1 MSFLDR
7 VRDAVLGPAVRG
19 ASMAIASPWVE
30 RPTHLE
36 PIVLADLWPEG
47 YAPNVIS
54 RDAAIRI
61 PAVARSRG
69 LVATTIAR
77 LPIVARDAAGNEI
90 DAPAWLTTTAG
101 TLPAYHRM
109 LWTVDDLFFHGWSL
123 WAVERDRAGSI
134 TDAARVD
141 WDRWHIDDDGAV
153 RVDDIIARDGD
164 VVLIPG
170 INEGLLVTGAD
181 TLAQAARL
189 ARAAD
194 RAAETPAAQ
203 VELHQTSDAPMTN
216 EDIDAIID
224 RWARARRGENGGVAY
239 TTAALEVREHG
250 AAAEH
255 LLLDGRNASDVDIA
269 RHAGIPA
276 TMIDATLSGS
286 SLSYQNTAARL
297 SELVT
302 FGLSP
307 FMAAIASRLSQDD
320 VTDPGVTIEFDAT
333 GTIEQLAPTTRDD
346 RDPRAGYPTMRDMPT
361 TEEDIQ

>member
-7 VRDAVLGPAVRG
+7 VRDAVLGPAARG
-19 ASMAIASPWVE
+19 AGLALASPWTD

-36 PIVLADLWPEG
+36 PVVLADLWPEG
-47 YAPNVIS
+47 YAPHTIS

-69 LVATTIAR
+69 LIATTIAR
-77 LPIVARDAAGNEI
+77 LPIVARTADGDDAEV
-90 DAPAWLTTTAG
+90 PAWLTRTDGA
-101 TLPAYHRM
+101 LPPYHRM

-123 WAVERDRAGSI
+123 WAVERDRAGAI
-134 TDAARVD
+134 VEAARVD
-141 WDRWHIDDDGAV
+141 YGSWSVDADGTV
-153 RVDDIIARDGD
+153 RVEDVPARDTD
-164 VVLIPG
+164 VILIPG
-170 INEGLLVTGAD
+170 INEGILTIGAD

-250 AAAEH
+250 SAAEH
-255 LLLDGRNASDVDIA
+255 LLLEGRNASAVDIA

-307 FMAAIASRLSQDD
+307 LMAAIASRLSQDD
-320 VTDPGVTIEFDAT
+320 VTAPGVTIEFDAT
-333 GTIEQLAPTTRDD
+333 GTIEQLAPTAGDD
-346 RDPRAGYPTMRDMPT
+346 RSRDRGVPTMNDLPT
-361 TEEDIQ
+361 TEGDIQ